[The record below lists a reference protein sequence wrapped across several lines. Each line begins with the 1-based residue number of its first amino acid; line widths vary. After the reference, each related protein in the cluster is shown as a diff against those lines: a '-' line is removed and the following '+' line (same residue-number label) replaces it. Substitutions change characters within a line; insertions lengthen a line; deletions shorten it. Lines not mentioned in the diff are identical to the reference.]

1 LKALLSV
8 ALLVAVVADA
18 SAEER
23 KRLEMPQGLRN
34 PGETALIDPT
44 MPPGLARMF
53 EPVPGDAKLIV
64 SDGRAAVSRQPAVDF
79 YNNLTRSTWTQ
90 IRDGREP
97 TLPSGELKGE
107 NRWALPPSVGVVVER
122 PLFASDANGS
132 APASF
137 GFNAGPGV
145 QRDGTTGGVAVNAR
159 VRMPFGR

>member
-1 LKALLSV
+1 
-8 ALLVAVVADA
+8 
-18 SAEER
+18 
-23 KRLEMPQGLRN
+23 MPQGLHN
-34 PGETALIDPT
+34 PGETAPIDRT
-44 MPPGLARMF
+44 MPPGLGRMF
-53 EPVPGDAKLIV
+53 ERGPGDGRMLIA
-64 SDGRAAVSRQPAVDF
+64 SDGEMPVSRRPAVDF

-90 IRDGREP
+90 IRDGRDP

-122 PLFASDANGS
+122 PLFATDGNGS